1 MFLNIDLLITKQ
13 LTRLKYSEGALFIF
27 LKYFHAS
34 TTRPETVFVSEER
47 EQMIH
52 GGATDKISMK
62 DSAG

>member
-1 MFLNIDLLITKQ
+1 MSLNITKQ

-27 LKYFHAS
+27 LKYSPNAS